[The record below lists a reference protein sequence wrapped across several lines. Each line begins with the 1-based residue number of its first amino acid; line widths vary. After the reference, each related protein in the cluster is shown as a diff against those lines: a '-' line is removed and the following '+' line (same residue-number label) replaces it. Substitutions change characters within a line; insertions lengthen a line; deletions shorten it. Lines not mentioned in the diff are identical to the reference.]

1 MLMAKRELPL
11 LLVAVYLKHS
21 DTLQG
26 PVNSQIMAKLLAL
39 LQETRYQFL
48 LLGHWNTPPSSFEER
63 AWLHVSTNRL
73 GCSLAPTCSGH
84 LDLRYTSQA
93 TAIQLYDIEPNKEA
107 QTLADWVSITEQY
120 LLQEH
125 PWQPQGRGCW
135 VQAPHKPLAKPPA
148 GPLWRRGK
156 PAYWEQLKAR
166 LQLALQTPASH
177 NKPIKGFLQAGLDA
191 PKQWVGPP
199 TAHTFLGILHHWKQY
214 RDDKSAE
221 LLMHTVQHQITEAHL
236 QARDE
241 AALQYQQCLVQ
252 GEAKGLRGLL
262 ISVPQSIRTRL
273 AAAIQTT

>member
-84 LDLRYTSQA
+84 FDLRYTSQA

-135 VQAPHKPLAKPPA
+135 VQ
-148 GPLWRRGK
+148 GS
-156 PAYWEQLKAR
+156 
-166 LQLALQTPASH
+166 T
-177 NKPIKGFLQAGLDA
+177 QA
-191 PKQWVGPP
+191 
-199 TAHTFLGILHHWKQY
+199 F
-214 RDDKSAE
+214 S
-221 LLMHTVQHQITEAHL
+221 
-236 QARDE
+236 
-241 AALQYQQCLVQ
+241 
-252 GEAKGLRGLL
+252 
-262 ISVPQSIRTRL
+262 
-273 AAAIQTT
+273 QTTCRSFVAQRQNLPTGSNSRPDSNWPCKPQPVTTSPSKGSYKLD